1 VSGPA
6 QPYQR
11 AEGVACV
18 PFPFPPPA
26 GGAATIDA
34 NDTARRLAEQL
45 GQLAEQ
51 RAGDLETLQETIA
64 ELQLAAEDIG
74 WRRLTAEAVYEFTR
88 QGLEQIVAI
97 CRVMALKNPLIKRG
111 LALRQAYVWGQGVEI
126 SARSTGSDPGEQD
139 VNAVLQEFYD
149 DPANQRAY
157 TGHEARTQA
166 EQTLGTDGN
175 LFVTLFTKPLTGR
188 VQARTIPLDQITEI
202 ITDPEDR
209 SQPWFYRRRWIRSTL
224 DPGTGSVR
232 NEPQHVLYPAAGYR
246 PASRPAR
253 MGSVPVLWDAPVVH
267 VKTGGQLGW
276 SFGVPDAYAS
286 VDWARAYK
294 DFLEDWARLCRA
306 LSRFAWKVSTPGR
319 QATMVKAGLSTPP
332 TRDPVTGEARTAG
345 ATAMTAQNV
354 TLDAIPKTGATLD
367 SESGRPLAAMVA
379 AGLGVP
385 VTMLLGDPG
394 VTGARATAETLD
406 TPTELEMGGR
416 QKLWT
421 AVERTIAQHIIREAV
436 RAPRGKLK
444 GLITVDEYGRETVTL
459 AGDTDQTVDVAW
471 PPLDEINPA
480 VLVTAIVQASTTGTV
495 PPLEIAR
502 LLLQALGVRDL
513 DEILDK
519 LVDPDTGEFLWPDQA
534 ARPSKSAGQAAV
546 DAYRAGQDPAAVLPA
561 GDQPAPDAGTDPA
574 GKPPPDEQP
583 ASGSQS
589 SGK

>member
-1 VSGPA
+1 MS
-6 QPYQR
+6 R
-11 AEGVACV
+11 SRSRR
-18 PFPFPPPA
+18 
-26 GGAATIDA
+26 GGGTATLDP
-34 NDTARRLAEQL
+34 NDTARRLSEQL
-45 GQLAEQ
+45 GQLVEQ
-51 RAGDLETLQETIA
+51 RAGDLESLQETIA

-88 QGLEQIVAI
+88 EGLTQIVAI

-111 LALRQAYVWGQGVEI
+111 LALRQAYVMGQGVEI
-126 SARSTGSDPGEQD
+126 AARSTGKDPGEQD
-139 VNAVLQEFYD
+139 VNAVLSQFYD
-149 DPANQRAY
+149 DEANQAAF
-157 TGHEARTQA
+157 TGAQARMQS

-175 LFVTLFTKPLTGR
+175 LFITLFTKPLSGR
-188 VQARTIPLDQITEI
+188 VQARTIPLDEITEI
-202 ITDPEDR
+202 ITDPDDK
-209 SQPWFYRRRWIRSTL
+209 SQPWYYRRRWVKVVL
-224 DPGTGSVR
+224 DPATGSTR
-232 NEPQHVLYPAAGYR
+232 NEPQHCLYPAVGYR
-246 PASRPAR
+246 PRSRPAQ
-253 MGSVPVLWDAPVVH
+253 MGSVPVLWDAPMVH
-267 VKTGGQLGW
+267 VKVGGQQGW
-276 SFGVPDAYAS
+276 QFGVPDAYAS

-319 QATMVKAGLSTPP
+319 QAALVKTGVSATPA
-332 TRDPVTGEARTAG
+332 RDPVTGEPRTPG
-345 ATAMTAQNV
+345 ATAMMAPNV

-416 QKLWT
+416 QKVWT

-436 RAPRGKLK
+436 RAPQGQLK

-459 AGDTDQTVDVAW
+459 AGDTDQTVDVTW

-480 VLVTAIVQASTTGTV
+480 ILVTAIVQASTTGTI

-519 LVDPDTGEFLWPDQA
+519 LVDPDTGEFIWPDQA
-534 ARPSKSAGQAAV
+534 ARPSTSAGQAAV
-546 DAYRAGQDPAAVLPA
+546 DAYRAGADPAAVIPA
-561 GDQPAPDAGTDPA
+561 GDQPPPTTPGAVGTDTT
-574 GKPPPDEQP
+574 GTGDEPPPDEQP
-583 ASGSQS
+583 VRGDRPT
-589 SGK
+589 GK